1 MARRVCVI
9 TGSRAEYGLLFWLL
23 TDLQADPAFDLQ
35 LVVTGM
41 HLAPEFG
48 NTVQEIEKDGFSISS
63 RVDMLLSGGT
73 PAAIAKSVGLGVIGM
88 SDALERLKPDVVVIL
103 GDRFEI
109 FAAAQA
115 CMIHNIPIAHIAGG
129 DTTEGAADEA
139 MRHAITKMAHL
150 HFATNVQ
157 SAARVRQLGENPARV
172 FDVGSPGLDHLR
184 RRPLLDRPALEQELE
199 DSLGTRNLLI
209 TFHPVTL
216 QSDSGLAE
224 FDELLAALEQLDPSI
239 KLWFSLPNADAG
251 GRAMSSKL
259 LAWVASYKCRAR
271 AYASL
276 GQLRYL
282 SLMANVDA
290 VVGNSSS
297 GLYEAPSLGVPA
309 VDVGDRQSGRLAAA
323 SVLHCA
329 AERGA
334 ILQAVN
340 RAMAFD
346 CRGTVSPYGDGHATD
361 RIIEVLRSMPDRVEL
376 LRKSFHMTGS
386 ERV

>member
-1 MARRVCVI
+1 VI

-23 TDLQADPAFDLQ
+23 TDLKADPDFDLQ

-48 NTVQEIEKDGFSISS
+48 NTVHEIENDGFSISS
-63 RVDMLLSGGT
+63 RVEMLLSGGT
-73 PAAIAKSVGLGVIGM
+73 PSAIAKSVGLGVIGL
-88 SDALERLKPDVVVIL
+88 SDALEQLKPDIVVIL

-129 DTTEGAADEA
+129 DTTEGANDEA

-150 HFATNVQ
+150 HFTTNEQ

-172 FDVGSPGLDHLR
+172 FGVGSPGLDHLR
-184 RRPLLDRPALEQELE
+184 RRPLLDRTALEQALG
-199 DSLGTRNLLI
+199 DSLGTRNLLVA
-209 TFHPVTL
+209 FHPVTL
-216 QSDSGLAE
+216 QVDSGLAE

-251 GRAMSSKL
+251 GRAMSAKL
-259 LAWVASYKCRAR
+259 LAWVASHKCRAR

-276 GQLRYL
+276 GQLRHL
-282 SLMANVDA
+282 SLMANVNA

-297 GLYEAPSLGVPA
+297 GLYEAPSLGVPT
-309 VDVGDRQSGRLAAA
+309 VDIGDRQLGRLAAA

-340 RAMAFD
+340 GAMALD
-346 CRGTVSPYGDGHATD
+346 CTGTVSPYGDGRATD
-361 RIIEVLRSMPDRVEL
+361 RIIEVLRSMPNRAEL
-376 LRKSFHMTGS
+376 LRKPFHMTESG
-386 ERV
+386 RV